1 MTPEDLTVLEQSRRR
16 CAVCRTGR
24 RWRTFEVVRREG
36 HQPVVMCGACRARF
50 GDAAPTATVTEKAT
64 PAEVPAEQQ
73 AAAPAKRRSKRRRPT
88 RPRESEDRLKRPSE
102 SEDRL
107 KRTLRTLPA
116 GEHSTGQIAKAARLN
131 EAKVR
136 ARLQR
141 LEASGEVHR
150 VGHRWSTEQPSTDL
164 DAAFDRLQAR
174 TSNLRIVR
182 DGDRDR
188 TR

>member
-16 CAVCRTGR
+16 CSVCRTGR

-64 PAEVPAEQQ
+64 PAEVPAGQPSS
-73 AAAPAKRRSKRRRPT
+73 APAKRRSKRQRPT
-88 RPRESEDRLKRPSE
+88 RPKE

>member
-16 CAVCRTGR
+16 CSVCRTGR

-64 PAEVPAEQQ
+64 PAEVPAGQPSS
-73 AAAPAKRRSKRRRPT
+73 APAKRRSKRQRP
-88 RPRESEDRLKRPSE
+88 KE

-141 LEASGEVHR
+141 LEASGEVRR